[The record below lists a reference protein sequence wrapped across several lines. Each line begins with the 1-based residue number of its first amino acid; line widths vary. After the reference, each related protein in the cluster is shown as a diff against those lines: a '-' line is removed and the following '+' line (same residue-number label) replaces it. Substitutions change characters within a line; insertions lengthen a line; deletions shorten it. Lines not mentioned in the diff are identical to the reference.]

1 MASISYQDLPTV
13 KSRNKNQLNKHFQ
26 YIFKEDDDDKE
37 AIKQHFQGVLGRQ
50 KPENVK
56 DSLKQL
62 FFNYKEILKKPSDIM
77 VENIDC
83 IEKYKE
89 TDVILRSGW
98 QSDPN
103 TRNSPYVGPVNPICG
118 STISK
123 SCKDFRVL

>member
-1 MASISYQDLPTV
+1 MG
-13 KSRNKNQLNKHFQ
+13 KK
-26 YIFKEDDDDKE
+26 
-37 AIKQHFQGVLGRQ
+37 

-89 TDVILRSGW
+89 TDVILRSRW
-98 QSDPN
+98 
-103 TRNSPYVGPVNPICG
+103 
-118 STISK
+118 
-123 SCKDFRVL
+123 